1 MDLFKRIQDLSAI
14 YDDDGPSATVLES
27 RIGFDKGGMAKL
39 VSYVEGLPKGSTV
52 TLQMV
57 QDYVK
62 KNNLNVNIKNF
73 FDRNAKTIKNKTF
86 ISDTRLKDLKLTSEE
101 KANIEKYGQEKYDKL
116 KNKYSKL
123 RVRKGQD
130 VGSLAPEKQQKVKF
144 KKEYNK
150 GIKYYKSK
158 GVEPNMDT
166 IRKNVASNDGKF
178 KPGNVKLFDEPGL
191 SGLFKKYEKTD
202 LITDLKKGKTPFEV
216 AIEYFDK
223 NEKEVL
229 KTLEGK
235 TAYSRPLGR
244 LSGDLIN
251 AIKQD
256 KEATKLYNKIK
267 KTNSFNKLKNRSAY
281 KKAVETLI
289 PFAQEQGLIPNVNL
303 KGKKINTAGDY
314 FNYAYKVKRDPIAK
328 LFGFYERVGIEHPG
342 GVARALIFD
351 DPATLN
357 EIVATMPDT
366 NLASG
371 STYDTYAT
379 GQARFFE
386 KTKDPKYI
394 KKINKII
401 LNKQKEYGKPRT
413 ILDVDGDNVTR
424 RTTKF
429 SLTDPNLIEDSK
441 SFINEY
447 VAAGGSQRKNFNK
460 LDPSLQ
466 KSILAFEEGDKIK
479 GNKFLK
485 IALKNTGAE
494 EDFNKT
500 MKKVMVFC
508 PAGTAKVTTKAGG
521 GRVPYADGPVCT
533 PDEAIRGMNEEFDKI
548 KKGNATAGEA
558 SRTVNKFKNLGVKG
572 MSGLLK
578 AGLVSEVAF
587 EAALGFDRVI
597 SEGQSPMQA
606 FRQSYL
612 TAPLRA
618 IGAMKSFEE
627 GEREEILDAARDKG
641 KVGRVLDL
649 QNLVGDK
656 NKLASNIQGLKSNV
670 EDLQRLDDGDFGY
683 MGGTQGQED
692 ALASAQAN
700 LQDMYRSGELSKAEQ
715 LFSTKPQD
723 LKLKDKTLMDAYNDA
738 IEKRRNIQAEK
749 GSIAQSIA
757 ADENR
762 IRKADNTMQNLYTQY
777 SDKQLMD
784 MLSNSKPLQEAEIS
798 PQEYLNMIAG
808 TKRITPAVTSTM
820 GGLDRLRTNLQEGEA
835 LARFADNFREEKAG
849 GGISGLSGGDP
860 KGAMTRS
867 MNPDSQGLSYLF
879 NRVKK
884 V

>member
-1 MDLFKRIQDLSAI
+1 MDLFKRIQDLSNL
-14 YDDDGPSATVLES
+14 YDDDGPSAMVPES
-27 RIGFDKGGMAKL
+27 RPMFDKGGMAKL
-39 VSYVEGLPKGSTV
+39 VSYVEGLPKGTTV

-57 QDYVK
+57 KDYVK
-62 KNNLNVNIKNF
+62 KNNLDVNTRNF
-73 FDRNAKTIKNKTF
+73 FNRNAKTIKDKIF
-86 ISDTRLKDLKLTSEE
+86 IGDTRSKDFKLTSEE
-101 KANIEKYGQEKYDKL
+101 KANIEKYGQKKYDQL
-116 KNKYSKL
+116 KNKDDRL
-123 RVRKGQD
+123 RVRRGQN
-130 VGSLAPEKQQKVKF
+130 VGSLALDKQQKVKF
-144 KKEYNK
+144 KKEYDK
-150 GIKYYKSK
+150 AIKYYKSR
-158 GVEPNMDT
+158 GIDEPNMES
-166 IRKNVASNDGKF
+166 IRKNIARNDGKF
-178 KPGNVKLFDEPGL
+178 NATGTKLRAEAGL
-191 SGLFKKYEKTD
+191 TGLFKNYEKAD
-202 LITDLKKGKTPFEV
+202 LIADLKKGKTPFDI

-229 KTLEGK
+229 KMLEGK
-235 TAYSRPLGR
+235 NTYNRPLGR
-244 LSGDLIN
+244 LSTDLSNI
-251 AIKQD
+251 ISTD
-256 KEATKLYNKIK
+256 EEATKLYDKIK
-267 KTNSFNKLKNRSAY
+267 KTNSFNKLKYKDTY

-289 PFAQEQGLIPNVNL
+289 PFAQEQGLIPNLNL
-303 KGKKINTAGDY
+303 KGKKINKAGDY

-328 LFGFYERVGIEHPG
+328 LFGFYERVGIEHPA

-366 NLASG
+366 NLTAG
-371 STYDTYAT
+371 RTYDTYAT

-429 SLTDPNLIEDSK
+429 SLTNPNLIEDSK

-466 KSILAFEEGDKIK
+466 QSILAFEEGDKIK

-485 IALKNTGAE
+485 TALKETGAE
-494 EDFNKT
+494 ADFNKT
-500 MKKVMVFC
+500 MKKVMAFC
-508 PAGTAKVTTKAGG
+508 PAGTAKVTKAGG

-533 PDEAIRGMNEEFDKI
+533 PDEAIRGMNEEFDKL
-548 KKGNATAGEA
+548 KKGNATKGEA

-572 MSGLLK
+572 MRGLLK

-618 IGAMKSFEE
+618 IGAMKSFEK

-738 IEKRRNIQAEK
+738 IEKRRNIQAER
-749 GSIAQSIA
+749 SFIAQSIA
-757 ADENR
+757 ADKNRVRNANKAMLEKFPIYTPEIIDSMYERAKVEKPENLDY
-762 IRKADNTMQNLYTQY
+762 ADFGKQM
-777 SDKQLMD
+777 SDYDKM
-784 MLSNSKPLQEAEIS
+784 N
-798 PQEYLNMIAG
+798 Y
-808 TKRITPAVTSTM
+808 
-820 GGLDRLRTNLQEGEA
+820 
-835 LARFADNFREEKAG
+835 FADNFRTEKAG
-849 GGISGLSGGDP
+849 GGIAGLSGGDP
-860 KGAMTRS
+860 KGAMTTS